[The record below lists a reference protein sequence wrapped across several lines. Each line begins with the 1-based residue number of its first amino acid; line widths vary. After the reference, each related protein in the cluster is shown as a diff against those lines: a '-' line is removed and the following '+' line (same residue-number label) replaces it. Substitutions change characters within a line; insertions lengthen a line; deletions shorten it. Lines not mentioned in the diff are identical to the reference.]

1 MTPHTKSKSGIE
13 VWKWIP
19 KFEGLY
25 KVSNLGNVKS
35 VDRIVVYRV
44 GSPRHLKGVPI
55 KTHRNKSG
63 HLTCK
68 LSKKAKTRT
77 YLIHYLVMLAFV
89 GERPPGK
96 EIRHL
101 NGKPDYNKLYN
112 LKYGTRLENVE
123 DSIRHGTKVKGERV
137 GSAKLTNKQAAQI
150 RRRYEAGE
158 LAIEI
163 VKDYDVKLRAIHC
176 VINRE
181 TFR

>member
-1 MTPHTKSKSGIE
+1 MTPRNKSKSGIE

-44 GSPRHLKGVPI
+44 GSPRRFKGVPI
-55 KTHRNKSG
+55 KTHRSKSG

-68 LSKKAKTRT
+68 LSKNAKTRT
-77 YLIHYLVMLAFV
+77 YLVHYLVMLAFV
-89 GERPPGK
+89 GERPAGK
-96 EIRHL
+96 DIRHL
-101 NGKPDYNKLYN
+101 NGIPNYNKLYN

-123 DSIRHGTKVKGERV
+123 DSVQHGTKAKGEKV

-150 RRRYEAGE
+150 RRRYKAGE
-158 LAIEI
+158 RVVDI
-163 VKDYDVKLRAIHC
+163 VKDYNVSLRNIYC